1 MMVDVLH
8 MSSRSPGEPVSV
20 RCTQCGSSHVRITE
34 EFAGHDLYELKRGKV
49 IVLTTMTAL
58 KRTGRSWGSCRRC
71 SHSWQFRK
79 DPLAST
85 EGKAQSTQGV
95 GHG

>member
-1 MMVDVLH
+1 MKVDALR
-8 MSSRSPGEPVSV
+8 MPSRSPGEPVRV

-34 EFAGHDLYELKRGKV
+34 EFAGNDLYELERGKV
-49 IVLTTMTAL
+49 IVLTTIKAL
-58 KRTGRSWGSCRRC
+58 NRTGRSWGSCRRC

-85 EGKAQSTQGV
+85 QRNARSTQGV